1 MSSSVESDGP
11 QPGAE
16 PDEGSQPSERGI
28 AYTVGEAA
36 RLAGVSA
43 TTVRVWEREGLVESR
58 RSRSGYRYFGEA
70 DIARLRRIAYLR
82 RVEKLNSAGIKRVL
96 SESGELESDASGQ
109 SNEVRLGARLREIRQ
124 KAGRTLEEAAAAAG
138 LSPSFLSSL
147 ERDQT
152 GAAPATLHRLMHSY
166 GATLSSLMRSES
178 TVGAQV
184 KHPGH
189 RTTVR
194 SHGVTM
200 EQLVDGQTL
209 LDASITI
216 LEPGGGSGGQFAHE
230 GEELVYVLEGQ
241 LEVVLGGETYELGP
255 GDSLFYPSSI
265 EHGWSNPGTVTTR
278 TVWVCTPST
287 F

>member
-1 MSSSVESDGP
+1 MTSPATSDSP
-11 QPGAE
+11 L
-16 PDEGSQPSERGI
+16 PSDRGV

-58 RSRSGYRYFGEA
+58 RSRSGYRYFGEG

-96 SESGELESDASGQ
+96 SESGELDSDAAQ
-109 SNEVRLGARLREIRQ
+109 SNEVRLGARLRELRQ

-166 GATLSSLMRSES
+166 GATLSSLMRSDSS
-178 TVGAQV
+178 TTAQV

-189 RTTVR
+189 RRTVR
-194 SHGVTM
+194 SHGVSM

-209 LDASITI
+209 LDASITS
-216 LEPGGGSGGQFAHE
+216 LEPGGASGGTFSHE

-241 LEVVLGGETYELGP
+241 LEVVLGGERYELGP
-255 GDSLFYPSSI
+255 GDSLYYPSSI
-265 EHGWSNPGTVTTR
+265 EHGWSNPGAEVVR